1 MLAVLRQRNF
11 ALLFTESLI
20 SSAGDWV
27 LYAAL
32 PYYVYVRTGSALA
45 SGLAFVLEIVPS
57 ILLGTVGG
65 VLADRWDRKRA
76 IVIGE
81 VLMGLVLL
89 PILAAPAGIMLP
101 DLYAGVLGI
110 AVLSQVT
117 GPASNA
123 ALPLVAGEEQLV
135 AANSAFSAA
144 NNLARIVGAALG
156 GALMAA
162 FGLRA
167 VVAADALSFLLAAGC
182 VAAVNVPLQAERR
195 TMGEQITGIWQ
206 RTWHEWLEGM
216 ALVIHRRWIA
226 VIFLVVGIAV
236 FGDGMFTVLFAP
248 FVRHS
253 LHASALVFGWAT
265 AARGIGGLLD
275 ALIVPVIGKRMP
287 ARALIGWSAVADAAL
302 LGAMAKLSNVPSFLV
317 LMLA

>member
-182 VAAVNVPLQAERR
+182 VAAVNVPL
-195 TMGEQITGIWQ
+195 
-206 RTWHEWLEGM
+206 
-216 ALVIHRRWIA
+216 
-226 VIFLVVGIAV
+226 
-236 FGDGMFTVLFAP
+236 
-248 FVRHS
+248 
-253 LHASALVFGWAT
+253 
-265 AARGIGGLLD
+265 
-275 ALIVPVIGKRMP
+275 
-287 ARALIGWSAVADAAL
+287 
-302 LGAMAKLSNVPSFLV
+302 
-317 LMLA
+317 